1 MSTKIHAAVDALGN
15 PLRLI
20 LTAGQVHEATQAA
33 NLVDGLARVSVVAD
47 KGYDS
52 DQFRC
57 LLAEADVDV
66 VIPPL
71 GSRKAEIAYDENAYK
86 LRYRI
91 ECFFNKL
98 KHYRRIATRFEKLAR
113 NFHSLLCLAAAM
125 IWLR

>member
-20 LTAGQVHEATQAA
+20 LTAGQVHESTEAG
-33 NLVDGLARVSVVAD
+33 NLVDGFTLVSVIAD
-47 KGYDS
+47 KGYDA
-52 DQFRC
+52 DHFRI
-57 LLAEADVDV
+57 LLAEAEVDV

-71 GSRKAEIAYDENAYK
+71 GSRKAEIAYDEDAYK

-91 ECFFNKL
+91 ECFFNKI
-98 KHYRRIATRFEKLAR
+98 KHYRRVATRFEKLAR
-113 NFHSLLCLAAAM
+113 NYHSMLYLAAAM